1 MKKKLLLADDSIT
14 IQKVVGII
22 FATEDYELLT
32 ASDGD
37 KAFEMAL
44 VHKPDLV
51 IADIAMPGKNGFE
64 LCREIKSHPALGTTS
79 VLLLPGAFEDFDEAR
94 AVEVCA
100 DGWLTKPFES
110 QALIDKVTALF
121 EMPPLR
127 LADAADS
134 DVADEASE
142 GEDFAA
148 QSVAA
153 DADRSFATEED
164 VSVDLEEPGTDLV
177 DEVTETADTREDTE
191 GELWDEVSFEE
202 EDLKP
207 QELLA
212 ASDQDEEE
220 SADDSPDESDL
231 YEPAQGLTPEQLAP
245 YVSTP
250 PSVTPSEDSGKPEF
264 EPLPDESKEE
274 FEFVTDQPVN
284 EEDAEAEE
292 TAFGEV
298 VEEDE
303 PATGFEFEAEN
314 TLETDN
320 SIDNT
325 PATAEDDELELMEED
340 LDQEEE
346 LIEDS
351 ATFIDLT
358 AAEEEVVDEVSEDEE
373 EFAFGSDD
381 DTSDDEILDL
391 TEGDVLEEDDAVVA
405 APHETSVYEASI
417 QEHDNLFVAP
427 QNQVADE
434 EDVTGGAIDR
444 HDENPFADV
453 DESTAAAEDDVEPV
467 ADATADYEAEFEES
481 DLVEVESEEYAE
493 AEENAAEADQFEP
506 ATFEPPLA
514 SAATLSSAEM
524 VEEQLQQLS
533 EEELTRIVEKVA
545 GPLIERLAREML
557 EKTVWEVVP
566 DLAETMISAEIEK
579 IKRGEA

>member
-32 ASDGD
+32 VSDGD

-51 IADIAMPGKNGFE
+51 IADIAMPGKNGFD
-64 LCREIKSHPALGTTS
+64 LCREIKSHPDLGTTS
-79 VLLLPGAFEDFDEAR
+79 VLLLPGAFEEFDEAR

-127 LADAADS
+127 LADATDS
-134 DVADEASE
+134 DVADESSE
-142 GEDFAA
+142 LEDSAA
-148 QSVAA
+148 PAVVA
-153 DADRSFATEED
+153 DADTSFATEED
-164 VSVDLEEPGTDLV
+164 VSVDLEEPGADLA
-177 DEVTETADTREDTE
+177 DEVAETADTREDTD

-212 ASDQDEEE
+212 ASDEDEEE
-220 SADDSPDESDL
+220 SADHSSDESDL

-250 PSVTPSEDSGKPEF
+250 SSATPSENSGMPDF
-264 EPLPDESKEE
+264 EPLNDESKEE
-274 FEFVTDQPVN
+274 FEFVTDQPAN
-284 EEDAEAEE
+284 EEDAEVEE
-292 TAFGEV
+292 SAFGEG
-298 VEEDE
+298 VEKDE
-303 PATGFEFEAEN
+303 LAEGFAFETEN
-314 TLETDN
+314 TLEADN
-320 SIDNT
+320 SIDS
-325 PATAEDDELELMEED
+325 ATTEDDELELMEEE

-351 ATFIDLT
+351 ANFIDLT
-358 AAEEEVVDEVSEDEE
+358 AAEEEVADEVSADEE
-373 EFAFGSDD
+373 AFAFASDD
-381 DTSDDEILDL
+381 DTNDDEILDL

-405 APHETSVYEASI
+405 APLETSVYEASI
-417 QEHDNLFVAP
+417 QGYDNLSVAP

-434 EDVTGGAIDR
+434 EEVTGLSVDTN
-444 HDENPFADV
+444 DENPFADV
-453 DESTAAAEDDVEPV
+453 DESMAVTEDDVEPV
-467 ADATADYEAEFEES
+467 ADSTVDYEAEFEES
-481 DLVEVESEEYAE
+481 DLVEVESEENPE
-493 AEENAAEADQFEP
+493 SEEIAAETGQFESE
-506 ATFEPPLA
+506 TFEPPPA
-514 SAATLSSAEM
+514 GTDTLSSAEM
-524 VEEQLQQLS
+524 VEGQLQQLS
-533 EEELTRIVEKVA
+533 EEEVARIVEKVA

-579 IKRGEA
+579 IKRGES